1 MRIFRPIL
9 TALSLLLLVLVTFFW
24 VRSYLRYE
32 GILHFGDSAPLVA
45 TAVGEGETLD
55 GNVRGRSTGFI
66 SYKGR
71 VTYVSIANPLLGQ
84 EWEAWSEPVNA
95 PPSTGAK
102 RLVVEAA
109 RHGLG
114 GGASKTQTAL
124 EGQGVSLPLR
134 LPYRYFTIPYW
145 LLAMVLII
153 LPYRWVDRRRLVARR
168 SREGRCLRC
177 GRELVGGSCPKC
189 GAATA

>member
-1 MRIFRPIL
+1 MRVFRSIL
-9 TALSLLLLVLVTFFW
+9 TTLSLLLLIVVVLFW

-32 GILHFGDSAPLVA
+32 GILHFGDAEPLVA
-45 TAVGEGETLD
+45 TAVGEGETLE

-71 VTYVSIANPLLGQ
+71 FSYVSIANPLLGL
-84 EWEAWSEPVNA
+84 EWETWSEPTDV
-95 PPSTGAK
+95 PPTAGAK

-109 RHGLG
+109 RRGLG
-114 GGASKTQTAL
+114 GGLAKTETAL
-124 EGQGVSLPLR
+124 EGKGVSLPIR

-145 LLAMVLII
+145 LLAMVLAI

-168 SREGRCLRC
+168 AREGRCVKC
-177 GRELVGGSCPKC
+177 GHELVGGRCPTC
-189 GAATA
+189 EAA